1 MKVLHVIPGIADRT
15 GGPAV
20 AVLQSSRLLSEYGIT
35 STVAT
40 TDLGEAASA
49 GSYTRITCQASFIP
63 REVDVRMHP
72 VQPPRRVAYSRLLG
86 RALRKMVH
94 EYDVGHIHSPFLF

>member
-20 AVLQSSRLLSEYGIT
+20 AVLVTSRLLSEYGIT
-35 STVAT
+35 STVVT

-49 GSYTRITCQASFIP
+49 GSHTRLTRHASFIP
-63 REVDVRMHP
+63 REVDVRMHR
-72 VQPPRRVAYSRLLG
+72 VQPPRRVAYSKPLG
-86 RALRKMVH
+86 RALRKIVH
-94 EYDVGHIHSPFLF
+94 EYDVVHIHS